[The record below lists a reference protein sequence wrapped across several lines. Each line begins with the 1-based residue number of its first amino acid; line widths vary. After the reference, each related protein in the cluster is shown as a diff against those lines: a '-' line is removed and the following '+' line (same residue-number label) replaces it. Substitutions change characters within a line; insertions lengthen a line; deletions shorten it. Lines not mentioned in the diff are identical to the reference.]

1 MLVLRYLGHDILGLD
16 SPSQEGIPEKA
27 KVASAAPTPP
37 PRVTG
42 FPEAVVLALRARLHR
57 RAQVPVGAR
66 HCGLGRRK
74 GRATMERG
82 DGLADSRRGAEG
94 GGGEW
99 NFEPEGWNAAAE
111 RAGAAGI
118 RP

>member
-27 KVASAAPTPP
+27 KVVSAAPTPP

-57 RAQVPVGAR
+57 RAQVPT
-66 HCGLGRRK
+66 L
-74 GRATMERG
+74 
-82 DGLADSRRGAEG
+82 
-94 GGGEW
+94 
-99 NFEPEGWNAAAE
+99 
-111 RAGAAGI
+111 
-118 RP
+118 